1 MVVEGDEA
9 AVDTRSVQGTPSQLH
24 KIINVRANMTII
36 IEMLIDFPKIWQ
48 TIFIWLPTGQVLPPK
63 E

>member
-9 AVDTRSVQGTPSQLH
+9 AVDTRSVQGSPQLH
-24 KIINVRANMTII
+24 KIINVRVNMTII

-48 TIFIWLPTGQVLPPK
+48 TIFFWLPTVAL
-63 E
+63 